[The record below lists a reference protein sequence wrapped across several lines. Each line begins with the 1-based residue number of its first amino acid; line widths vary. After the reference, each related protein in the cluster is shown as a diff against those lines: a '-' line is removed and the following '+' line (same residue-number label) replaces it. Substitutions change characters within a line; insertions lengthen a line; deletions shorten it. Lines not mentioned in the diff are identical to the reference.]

1 MLAGHSLKESV
12 MLKKLLLSVLVLC
25 LAFLGAA
32 RPSAADQ
39 VDRQTFSDPLSYL
52 QAHGW
57 KVVSDGV
64 LQRERKA
71 GEVETF
77 VYGAHGFTWKLQDL
91 QSQLATLRGLFQAH
105 PDADLRKAI
114 VNHRQEI
121 ANTQKLLELAKAAE
135 ARGEAPVIPKDT
147 CTITYTD
154 NADAGYFTSA
164 QGTYGSANAS
174 FSNNC
179 GLIGEVYAYATASVT
194 VNGGPLTQTVT
205 DGPRDGANVSASA
218 YASEYGTSP
227 CSSYAYASVS
237 SNSLN
242 PSSYSQSASNSS
254 CPLPNPPTV
263 SISGTSFVNL
273 LGYACKTYTFTANV
287 SGGVPGYSY
296 QWYIDGYPDGTN
308 SSTYSYTWC
317 GDNLN
322 DSYTDTVSVSV
333 TDSASQTG
341 SASHNVN
348 VSTSSSGGCY
358 AATSPSNPNKIVP
371 ICPQQ
376 P

>member
-1 MLAGHSLKESV
+1 
-12 MLKKLLLSVLVLC
+12 MLKKLLLSLLVLC
-25 LAFLGAA
+25 LAFLGTV

-39 VDRQTFSDPLSYL
+39 VDRQTFDNPLAYL

-57 KVVSDGV
+57 KIVSDGV
-64 LQRERKA
+64 LQRERRA

-77 VYGAHGFTWKLQDL
+77 VYGANGFTWKLQDL
-91 QSQLATLRGLFQAH
+91 QSQLGMLRGLFKAH
-105 PDADLRKAI
+105 PDDDLRKAI
-114 VNHRQEI
+114 LNHRQEI
-121 ANTQKLLELAKAAE
+121 AKTQELLERAKAAE
-135 ARGEAPVIPKDT
+135 EKGLAPVVPKDT

-154 NADAGYFTSA
+154 NADAGYFTSV
-164 QGTYGSANAS
+164 QGTWASANAS
-174 FSNNC
+174 FSNSC
-179 GLIGEVYAYATASVT
+179 SLSGDVYAYATATAT
-194 VNGGPLTQTVT
+194 VNGAPTTMTVS
-205 DGPRDGANVSASA
+205 DGTRSGANVSASA
-218 YASEYGTSP
+218 YAYVYGGPS

-237 SNSLN
+237 STSLN

-317 GDNLN
+317 GDNFN

-358 AATSPSNPNKIVP
+358 AATSPSDPNKIVP